1 MQPGVTVSFEAVG
14 HAEFVNLGGD
24 DTPLEVPA

>member
-1 MQPGVTVSFEAVG
+1 VRFEAVS

-24 DTPLEVPA
+24 DTPLEAQT